1 MMAIAVI
8 ISMSSCSK
16 ETSNTGDENLDPS
29 TVIEFKDDNFR
40 NALLKVVEWI
50 PTHMDYRTLT
60 MDIDQNRD
68 GQITIGEAMAATNIC
83 VYNESVSDMEE
94 LKYFTSL
101 EALNCDTNNDLTDL
115 DLSNNPKLKILECPY
130 TGISELD
137 LSNNKEL
144 VYLSCGATDLTRLD
158 LSGCPSLH
166 TLYCAMNFYM
176 TEITGITVP
185 VIEDY
190 HLSLNNLKVL
200 DLSSCT
206 MIKSLDLNGNSSLQ
220 TIYLS
225 EDCLIQE
232 NVFLKIFEDCP
243 DVEIQFIK

>member
-16 ETSNTGDENLDPS
+16 ETSNAGDENLDPS

-94 LKYFTSL
+94 L
-101 EALNCDTNNDLTDL
+101 LTDL

-144 VYLSCGATDLTRLD
+144 VYLSCGATDLTQLD